1 MQSAHYH
8 WPILAGNAA
17 IQEQF
22 ANRDR
27 EALSQMLEQG
37 YKQLKSEHGVV
48 QLQFHTAP
56 AISFLRLHR
65 PEKFGDD
72 LSAIR
77 KTVVEVNASGKPVT
91 GLEYGVEG
99 LGIRGVTPVKKDGKQ
114 IGSVEIGMSFGDRF
128 FEAFKRGTGAD
139 VALHLAT
146 PRGFEAYASTFA
158 AAPALT
164 QEQMTAALT
173 RKSASLAMTVGG
185 VDEAIVLAPVKDYK
199 GDTIGVSMLG
209 VDRSIFVNALSEA
222 RRWSIG
228 IGMAVLLLT
237 LGLAAGLSRSIVRP
251 LRELTRGDESL
262 GGWRLFRRAAGARP
276 QR

>member
-1 MQSAHYH
+1 MSNLRHRPLRLTIGLRFGLALGASVVVAVAATTFSNLLLSTRMTEQAAERELQVLQGLLSQGIEADAERALSLADS
-8 WPILAGNAA
+8 LAGNAA

-146 PRGFEAYASTFA
+146 PWGFE
-158 AAPALT
+158 
-164 QEQMTAALT
+164 
-173 RKSASLAMTVGG
+173 
-185 VDEAIVLAPVKDYK
+185 
-199 GDTIGVSMLG
+199 
-209 VDRSIFVNALSEA
+209 
-222 RRWSIG
+222 
-228 IGMAVLLLT
+228 LL
-237 LGLAAGLSRSIVRP
+237 RP
-251 LRELTRGDESL
+251 SQ
-262 GGWRLFRRAAGARP
+262 P
-276 QR
+276 PPH